1 VEEDMQA
8 DRQAV
13 GEFLARTE
21 AAAIELLAELVRVPS
36 DNPPGD
42 CAPHA
47 LRAAELLEGRGF
59 AVERHP
65 VPEALVRANGMVSAT
80 NLIVRERFGAGPVIA
95 LNAHGDVVPPG
106 EGWTADPYGGEIRDG
121 WMYGRGVAVSKSDF
135 ATYAYAL
142 LALKS
147 LASRLAGT
155 VELHLTYDEEAG
167 GAIGPKWLLEQGI
180 SRPDFAISAGFSY
193 GIVTA
198 HNGCLHLEVEIT
210 GKSAHAARPETGHD
224 ALEAAND
231 LLTALYAH
239 RKELAAIRSTVEG
252 IKSPTLVVGLI
263 RGGINTN
270 VVPDAVTLRIDRRM
284 IPEEDPAEIEP
295 ELTAL
300 IERSVGGRP
309 GIACRVRRIMLA
321 LPLKPVP
328 GLERLVAPLQR
339 NAEAVLGEPVPVYGV
354 PLYTDARHY
363 AAAGI
368 PTVLYGA
375 GPRSLIEANA
385 HAADERLPL
394 ADLRKATEVTA
405 LTLLDL
411 LREA

>member
-1 VEEDMQA
+1 MIS
-8 DRQAV
+8 AV
-13 GEFLARTE
+13 N
-21 AAAIELLAELVRVPS
+21 LV
-36 DNPPGD
+36 
-42 CAPHA
+42 
-47 LRAAELLEGRGF
+47 
-59 AVERHP
+59 
-65 VPEALVRANGMVSAT
+65 
-80 NLIVRERFGAGPVIA
+80 VRERFGDGPVIA

-106 EGWTADPYGGEIRDG
+106 EGWTTNPYGGEIRDG
-121 WMYGRGVAVSKSDF
+121 WMYGRGAAVSKSDF

-142 LALKS
+142 AALKS
-147 LASRLAGT
+147 LGRPLAGT

-167 GAIGPKWLLEQGI
+167 GAIGPKWLLDEGI
-180 SRPDFAISAGFSY
+180 SRPDFAFSAGFSY

-198 HNGCLHLEVEIT
+198 HNGCLHLEVEVT

-224 ALEAAND
+224 ALEAASG
-231 LLTALYAH
+231 LLAALYAH
-239 RKELAAIRSTVEG
+239 RRGLAATRSAVDG
-252 IKSPTLVVGLI
+252 IDSPTLVVGLI

-270 VVPDAVTLRIDRRM
+270 VVPDAVTLRLDRRM
-284 IPEEDPAEIEP
+284 IPEEDADVVEREV
-295 ELTAL
+295 TAL
-300 IERSVGGRP
+300 IEQSVALP
-309 GIACRVRRIMLA
+309 GISCRVRRIMLA

-328 GLERLVAPLQR
+328 GLERLIEPLQR

-375 GPRSLIEANA
+375 GPRTLIEAHA

-394 ADLRKATEVTA
+394 GDLRKATEVVA

-411 LREA
+411 LRPA